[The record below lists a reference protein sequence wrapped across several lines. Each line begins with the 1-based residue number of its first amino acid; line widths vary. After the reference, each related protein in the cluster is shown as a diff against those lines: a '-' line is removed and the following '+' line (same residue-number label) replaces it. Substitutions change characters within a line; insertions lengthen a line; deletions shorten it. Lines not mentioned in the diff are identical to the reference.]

1 MCKNNIK
8 SMAFFINDYDEST
21 KMNNRPEL
29 IRRLSLPLLIFYGI
43 GTILG
48 AGIYVLVGKVAGEAG
63 FYTPF
68 SFMLASLLAAFSAF
82 SYAELAARFPR
93 SAGEAIYIEEGF
105 GVKQFSIAVG
115 LMIVSVGIVSV
126 ATLAHG
132 FAGYLNVFFEI
143 PEPVIIISLVLFVG
157 LVCGWGIS
165 QSVIIA
171 SVMTIVEIIGLLIIL
186 YVGRD
191 AFILVPAKIPE
202 MIPPLDASI
211 WAGIFMGSFIAFY
224 AYLGFEDIV
233 NVAEEAIK
241 PRINIPRAIIISL
254 VVTTIF
260 YILISVVAIVL
271 VSPQELALSNAPL
284 AMLYEITTG
293 QSPVVITIISLI
305 SVING
310 ILIQVI
316 MASRVL
322 YGMSRKQWLPEKIG
336 EINKTTHTPLIATT
350 IVIGFI
356 LFFALSFP
364 LLSLAKITSFITL
377 NVFMLIN
384 FALLKLKYSK
394 KEHDGFTVPL
404 WVPLV
409 GGVSTLL
416 FILYLTTTLFVQ

>member
-1 MCKNNIK
+1 
-8 SMAFFINDYDEST
+8 
-21 KMNNRPEL
+21 MNNKPEL

-63 FYTPF
+63 IYTPF

-105 GVKQFSIAVG
+105 GIKQLSIVVG
-115 LMIVSVGIVSV
+115 LMIVSVGIISV

-143 PEPVIIISLVLFVG
+143 PEPVIVISLVLFVG
-157 LVCGWGIS
+157 LVCGWGIN
-165 QSVIIA
+165 QSVMIA

-191 AFILVPAKIPE
+191 AFTLVPIKIPE

-241 PRINIPRAIIISL
+241 PRINIPLAIIISL
-254 VVTTIF
+254 IVTTLF
-260 YILISVVAIVL
+260 YILISVVAVL
-271 VSPQELALSNAPL
+271 LMSPQELALSNAPL
-284 AMLYEITTG
+284 AMLYETTTG

-310 ILIQVI
+310 ALIQVI

-322 YGMSRKQWLPEKIG
+322 YGMSRKKWLPAKLG
-336 EINKTTHTPLIATT
+336 EVNATTHTPLIAT
-350 IVIGFI
+350 IIIIFFV
-356 LFFALSFP
+356 LLFALSFP

-377 NVFMLIN
+377 IIFMIIN
-384 FALLKLKYSK
+384 FALVKIKYSHK
-394 KEHDGFTVPL
+394 NYDGFKVPIAVPL
-404 WVPLV
+404 I
-409 GGVSTLL
+409 GGFSTLL
-416 FILYLTTTLFVQ
+416 FIFYLSMTFI

>member
-1 MCKNNIK
+1 MDNK
-8 SMAFFINDYDEST
+8 
-21 KMNNRPEL
+21 PEL

-68 SFMLASLLAAFSAF
+68 SFIVASLLASFSAF

-105 GVKQFSIAVG
+105 GIKQLSIAVG
-115 LMIVSVGIVSV
+115 LMIVLVGVVSV

-143 PEPVIIISLVLFVG
+143 PEPVIVIFLVLFVG
-157 LVCGWGIS
+157 LVCGWGIG
-165 QSVIIA
+165 QSVMIA
-171 SVMTIVEIIGLLIIL
+171 SIMTIVEIIGLLIIL

-191 AFILVPAKIPE
+191 AFTLIPVKLPE

-241 PRINIPRAIIISL
+241 PSINIPLAIIISL
-254 VVTTIF
+254 IVTTLF
-260 YILISVVAIVL
+260 YILISVVAVL
-271 VSPQELALSNAPL
+271 LMSPQELALSNAPL
-284 AMLYEITTG
+284 AMLYETTTG
-293 QSPVVITIISLI
+293 HSPVIITIISLI

-310 ILIQVI
+310 ALIQVI

-322 YGMSRKQWLPEKIG
+322 YGMSRKKWLPEKIG
-336 EINKTTHTPLIATT
+336 EINATTHTPLIATII
-350 IVIGFI
+350 IVSFV
-356 LFFALSFP
+356 LFFALLFP

-377 NVFMLIN
+377 IIFMSIN
-384 FALLKLKYSK
+384 FALVKIKYSH
-394 KEHDGFTVPL
+394 EDYDGFMVPIAVPL
-404 WVPLV
+404 I
-409 GGVSTLL
+409 GGFSTLL
-416 FILYLTTTLFVQ
+416 FIFYLTTTFI

>member
-1 MCKNNIK
+1 
-8 SMAFFINDYDEST
+8 
-21 KMNNRPEL
+21 MNNKPEL

-105 GVKQFSIAVG
+105 GIKQFSIAVG
-115 LMIVSVGIVSV
+115 LMIVSVGIISV

-143 PEPVIIISLVLFVG
+143 PEPVIVISLVLFIG
-157 LVCGWGIS
+157 LVCGWGIN
-165 QSVIIA
+165 QSVMIA

-191 AFILVPAKIPE
+191 AFILFPTKIPE

-241 PRINIPRAIIISL
+241 PRINIPLAIIISL

-260 YILISVVAIVL
+260 YILISVVAIL
-271 VSPQELALSNAPL
+271 LMSPQELAASSAPL
-284 AMLYEITTG
+284 AMIYQTTTG

-310 ILIQVI
+310 ALIQVI

-336 EINKTTHTPLIATT
+336 EINELTHTPLIATI

-356 LFFALSFP
+356 LFFALLFP

-377 NVFMLIN
+377 IIFMLIN
-384 FALLKLKYSK
+384 FALLKIKYSK
-394 KEHDGFTVPL
+394 REHDGFTVPL
-404 WVPLV
+404 WVPLI
-409 GGVSTLL
+409 GGFSTLL
-416 FILYLTTTLFVQ
+416 FIFYLTSTFI

>member
-1 MCKNNIK
+1 
-8 SMAFFINDYDEST
+8 
-21 KMNNRPEL
+21 MNNKPEL

-82 SYAELAARFPR
+82 SYAELAARFPH

-105 GVKQFSIAVG
+105 GIKQFSIAVG
-115 LMIVSVGIVSV
+115 LMIVLVGIVSV

-143 PEPVIIISLVLFVG
+143 PEPVVVISLVLFIG
-157 LVCGWGIS
+157 LVCGWGIN
-165 QSVIIA
+165 QSVMIA

-191 AFILVPAKIPE
+191 AFTLVPAKIPE

-211 WAGIFMGSFIAFY
+211 WAGIFIGSFIAFY

-241 PRINIPRAIIISL
+241 PRINIPLAIIISL

-260 YILISVVAIVL
+260 YILISVVAIL
-271 VSPQELALSNAPL
+271 LMSPQELAASSAPL
-284 AMLYEITTG
+284 AMIYQITTG

-310 ILIQVI
+310 ALIQVI

-336 EINKTTHTPLIATT
+336 EINKLTHTPLIAT
-350 IVIGFI
+350 IIIIGFI
-356 LFFALSFP
+356 LFFVLLFP

-377 NVFMLIN
+377 IIFMLIN
-384 FALLKLKYSK
+384 FALLKIKYSK
-394 KEHDGFTVPL
+394 RDHDGFTVPL
-404 WVPLV
+404 WVPLI
-409 GGVSTLL
+409 GGFSTLL
-416 FILYLTTTLFVQ
+416 FVLYLSGTLFV

>member
-1 MCKNNIK
+1 
-8 SMAFFINDYDEST
+8 
-21 KMNNRPEL
+21 MNNKPEL

-68 SFMLASLLAAFSAF
+68 SFMFASLLAAFSAF

-105 GVKQFSIAVG
+105 GIKRLSVTVG
-115 LMIVSVGIVSV
+115 LMVVVVGIVSV

-132 FAGYLNVFFEI
+132 FAGYLKIFVEL
-143 PEPVIIISLVLFVG
+143 PEPLIVISLILLVG
-157 LVCGWGIS
+157 LVCGWGIG
-165 QSVIIA
+165 QSVLIA
-171 SVMTIVEIIGLLIIL
+171 SAMTIVEIIGLLIIL

-191 AFILVPAKIPE
+191 AFTLVSVKIPE

-241 PRINIPRAIIISL
+241 PRINIPLAIIISL

-260 YILISVVAIVL
+260 YILISVVAILL
-271 VSPQELALSNAPL
+271 VSPQELALSAAPL
-284 AMLYEITTG
+284 AMIYKTTTG

-310 ILIQVI
+310 TLIQVI

-336 EINKTTHTPLIATT
+336 EINKRTHTPLIATT

-356 LFFALSFP
+356 LFFALVFP

-377 NVFMLIN
+377 IIFMLIN
-384 FALLKLKYSK
+384 FALLKIKYSK
-394 KEHDGFTVPL
+394 RSHDGFSVPL
-404 WVPLV
+404 WVPLI

-416 FILYLTTTLFVQ
+416 FVLYLTTTFI

>member
-1 MCKNNIK
+1 
-8 SMAFFINDYDEST
+8 
-21 KMNNRPEL
+21 MNKKPEL
-29 IRRLSLPLLIFYGI
+29 IRRLSLSLLVFYGI

-63 FYTPF
+63 FYAPV

-105 GVKQFSIAVG
+105 GIKKVSISVG
-115 LMIVSVGIVSV
+115 LMIVLVGIISV

-132 FAGYLNVFFEI
+132 FAGYFNVFFDLS
-143 PEPVIIISLVLFVG
+143 EPLIIISLVLFVG
-157 LVCGWGIS
+157 LICAWGIG
-165 QSVIIA
+165 QSVMIA
-171 SVMTIVEIIGLLIIL
+171 SAMTIVEIIGLVIIL

-191 AFILVPAKIPE
+191 AFALIPEKIPE
-202 MIPPLDASI
+202 MIPPVNASI

-233 NVAEEAIK
+233 NVAEEAIN

-254 VVTTIF
+254 VVTTLF
-260 YILISVVAIVL
+260 YILISVVAIL
-271 VSPQELALSNAPL
+271 LISPHELAISDAPL
-284 AMLYEITTG
+284 ALLYKTTTG

-310 ILIQVI
+310 ALIQVI

-336 EINKTTHTPLIATT
+336 EINKRTHTPLIATIIIT
-350 IVIGFI
+350 GFI
-356 LFFALSFP
+356 LFFALLLP

-377 NVFMLIN
+377 IIFMLIN
-384 FALLKLKYSK
+384 FALLKIKLSGRAF
-394 KEHDGFTVPL
+394 DGFTVPL
-404 WVPLV
+404 WVPSI
-409 GGVSTLL
+409 GGVSTLMFL
-416 FILYLTTTLFVQ
+416 LYLLTTFN

>member
-1 MCKNNIK
+1 M
-8 SMAFFINDYDEST
+8 
-21 KMNNRPEL
+21 L
-29 IRRLSLPLLIFYGI
+29 VFYGI

-105 GVKQFSIAVG
+105 GIKELSIAVG
-115 LMIVSVGIVSV
+115 LMVVAMGIVSV

-132 FAGYLNVFFEI
+132 FAGYFKFFFDL
-143 PEPVIIISLVLFVG
+143 PETLIVISLVLFVG
-157 LVCGWGIS
+157 AVCGWGIG
-165 QSVIIA
+165 QSVWLA
-171 SVMTIVEIIGLLIIL
+171 SVMTVVEIIGLFIIL

-191 AFILVPAKIPE
+191 AFALVPLKIPE

-241 PRINIPRAIIISL
+241 PRTNIPLAIIISL
-254 VVTTIF
+254 IVTTIF
-260 YILISVVAIVL
+260 YILISVVAIL
-271 VSPQELALSNAPL
+271 SMSPEELASSDAPL
-284 AMLYEITTG
+284 AMIYKTATG

-336 EINKTTHTPLIATT
+336 EVNKTTHTPLIATT
-350 IVIGFI
+350 IITGFI

-416 FILYLTTTLFVQ
+416 FVLYLMATLFV

>member
-1 MCKNNIK
+1 MTV
-8 SMAFFINDYDEST
+8 INTNS
-21 KMNNRPEL
+21 EL
-29 IRRLSLPLLIFYGI
+29 IRRLSLPLLVFYGI

-68 SFMLASLLAAFSAF
+68 SFLLASLLAAFSAF

-105 GVKQFSIAVG
+105 GIKRLSITVG
-115 LMIVSVGIVSV
+115 LMIVSVGVVSV

-132 FAGYLNVFFEI
+132 FAGYIKVFFEF
-143 PEPVIIISLVLFVG
+143 PETLTIILIILFAG
-157 LVCGWGIS
+157 LICAWGIG
-165 QSVIIA
+165 QSVLLA
-171 SVMTIVEIIGLLIIL
+171 SIMTVVEIIGLLIIL

-191 AFILVPAKIPE
+191 AFALIPVKFPE
-202 MIPPLDASI
+202 MIPAFDASI

-233 NVAEEAIK
+233 NVAEEAVK
-241 PRINIPRAIIISL
+241 PRINIPLAIIISL
-254 VVTTIF
+254 VVTTVF
-260 YILISVVAIVL
+260 YVLISVVAIIL
-271 VSPQELALSNAPL
+271 MSPQELALSSAPL
-284 AMLYEITTG
+284 AMIYKTTTG
-293 QSPVVITIISLI
+293 QSPIVITIISLI
-305 SVING
+305 SVVNG

-336 EINKTTHTPLIATT
+336 EINRATHTPIVATA

-356 LFFALSFP
+356 LFFSMILP

-377 NVFMLIN
+377 IIFMLIN
-384 FALLKLKYSK
+384 FSLLKIKISK
-394 KEHDGFTVPL
+394 REHNGFTVPL
-404 WVPLV
+404 WVPLI
-409 GGVSTLL
+409 GGISTLL
-416 FILYLTTTLFVQ
+416 FIFYLMATLFNSV

>member
-1 MCKNNIK
+1 
-8 SMAFFINDYDEST
+8 
-21 KMNNRPEL
+21 MNNKPEL
-29 IRRLSLPLLIFYGI
+29 IRRLSLPMLVFYGI

-105 GVKQFSIAVG
+105 GIKKLSITVG
-115 LMIVSVGIVSV
+115 LMIVAVGIVSV

-132 FAGYLNVFFEI
+132 FVGYLNVFFEL
-143 PEPVIIISLVLFVG
+143 PEPLVVIFLVLFVG
-157 LVCGWGIS
+157 LVCGWGIE
-165 QSVIIA
+165 QSVLIA

-191 AFILVPAKIPE
+191 AFTLVPVKIPE
-202 MIPPLDASI
+202 MIPPFNVSI

-241 PRINIPRAIIISL
+241 PRINIPLAIIISL

-260 YILISVVAIVL
+260 YILISVVAVL
-271 VSPQELALSNAPL
+271 SMSPQELALSDAPL
-284 AMLYEITTG
+284 ALIYKTTTG
-293 QSPVVITIISLI
+293 QSPIIITIISLI

-310 ILIQVI
+310 ALIQVI

-336 EINKTTHTPLIATT
+336 EINATTHTPLTATT
-350 IVIGFI
+350 IITGFV
-356 LFFALSFP
+356 LFFALLFP

-377 NVFMLIN
+377 IIFMLIN
-384 FALLKLKYSK
+384 FSLLKIKYLKKS
-394 KEHDGFTVPL
+394 HDGFSVPL

-416 FILYLTTTLFVQ
+416 FILYLTTTFI

>member
-1 MCKNNIK
+1 M
-8 SMAFFINDYDEST
+8 
-21 KMNNRPEL
+21 
-29 IRRLSLPLLIFYGI
+29 
-43 GTILG
+43 
-48 AGIYVLVGKVAGEAG
+48 LVGKVAGEAG

-105 GVKQFSIAVG
+105 GIKELSIAVG
-115 LMIVSVGIVSV
+115 LMVVTMGIVSI

-132 FAGYLNVFFEI
+132 FAGYFKIFFDL
-143 PEPVIIISLVLFVG
+143 PETLIVISLVLFVG
-157 LVCGWGIS
+157 AVCGWGIG
-165 QSVIIA
+165 QSVWIA
-171 SVMTIVEIIGLLIIL
+171 SAMTVVEIIGLLIIL

-191 AFILVPAKIPE
+191 AFALVPLKIPE

-241 PRINIPRAIIISL
+241 PRINIPLAIIISL
-254 VVTTIF
+254 IVTTIF
-260 YILISVVAIVL
+260 YILISVVAIL
-271 VSPQELALSNAPL
+271 SMSPQELAASDAPL
-284 AMLYEITTG
+284 AMIYKTATG

-310 ILIQVI
+310 ALIQVI

-322 YGMSRKQWLPEKIG
+322 YGMSRKQWLPDKIG
-336 EINKTTHTPLIATT
+336 EINALTHTPLIATT
-350 IVIGFI
+350 IITGFV
-356 LFFALSFP
+356 LFFALLFP

-377 NVFMLIN
+377 TIFMLIN
-384 FALLKLKYSK
+384 FALLKIKYSQG
-394 KEHDGFTVPL
+394 EHDGFTVFV
-404 WVPLV
+404 WVPFI
-409 GGVSTLL
+409 GGISTLL
-416 FILYLTTTLFVQ
+416 FILYLITTFI